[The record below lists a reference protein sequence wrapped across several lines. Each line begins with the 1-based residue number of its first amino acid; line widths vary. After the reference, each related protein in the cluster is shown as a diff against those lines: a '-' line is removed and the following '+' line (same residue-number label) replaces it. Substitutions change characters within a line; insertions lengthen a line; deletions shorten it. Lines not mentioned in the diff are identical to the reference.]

1 MGGREGGEGGLLFM
15 KSLNAVTSKVIKSC
29 LKWQVVR
36 TSLLQA
42 LIKYYFEKNMDT
54 YKIVNGGMVD
64 EKAFHHE
71 CTVNEITKFIHLPA
85 RNTFEPLDKFKYNLN
100 TSKRDLSLLEK
111 LASLLTLEALSVD
124 HVQVAQLFHHHILH
138 KLIFSPA
145 GPWLY
150 QVLPW
155 SGDIVQEFSSGGLKS
170 SHRVTSATSTGQ
182 K

>member
-1 MGGREGGEGGLLFM
+1 
-15 KSLNAVTSKVIKSC
+15 
-29 LKWQVVR
+29 
-36 TSLLQA
+36 
-42 LIKYYFEKNMDT
+42 MDT

-124 HVQVAQLFHHHILH
+124 HVQVAQLFHHHFLLKTYFFPCRPLTISGPA
-138 KLIFSPA
+138 LIRRHRPGIFFRWPKVITSRYICDLNWSKIRSFSKPRNGQGTLPLA
-145 GPWLY
+145 KMTVNISQGTVCERNVTVSY
-150 QVLPW
+150 YVL
-155 SGDIVQEFSSGGLKS
+155 EY
-170 SHRVTSATSTGQ
+170 
-182 K
+182 